1 MKKSILLA
9 AVLAA
14 VSTVAQADNTP
25 AQKAA
30 AVPPAKAAKPAPQA
44 TIRPVRLSD
53 AELDQVVAGTAFVI
67 HGGGTTIV
75 LNPGNAL
82 VGPKSLH
89 KNLVCVNCF

>member
-1 MKKSILLA
+1 MKKPILLA

-14 VSTVAQADNTP
+14 VSTVAQAENTP
-25 AQKAA
+25 AQKAV
-30 AVPPAKAAKPAPQA
+30 AVPPVKATKPAPQA
-44 TIRPVRLSD
+44 TSRSVRLSD
-53 AELDQVVAGTAFVI
+53 AELDQIIAGKAEVI

-89 KNLVCVNCF
+89 KNLVCINCF